1 MSPTRLRVLAL
12 WVLTGLVIGGLLV
25 AAVYGDLPQL
35 PRYAPVTLVLLAVA
49 EVLMARVVRDRVQ
62 GLARRGAR
70 PLHPVQVARAA
81 ALAKASSACGALL
94 LGAYAGLGLRLL
106 PREAVAARS
115 DLLVCGVSALAAL
128 GLVGAALA
136 LERAC
141 RTPDAPADDP
151 GLGSR
156 T

>member
-1 MSPTRLRVLAL
+1 MRPTRLRVLL
-12 WVLTGLVIGGLLV
+12 GWVLAGLLV
-25 AAVYGDLPQL
+25 GGVIVAAAYGDLPPL
-35 PRYAPVTLVLLAVA
+35 PRYAPVTLVLLAIV

-70 PLHPVQVARAA
+70 PVHPVQVARAA
-81 ALAKASSACGALL
+81 ALAKASSPCGALL
-94 LGAYAGLGLRLL
+94 LGAYAGLAVRLL
-106 PREAVAARS
+106 PSEAEAARS
-115 DLLVCGVSALAAL
+115 DLLVCAVSALAAL
-128 GLVGAALA
+128 GLVVAALL

-141 RTPDAPADDP
+141 RTPDEPAAVP

>member
-1 MSPTRLRVLAL
+1 MRPTRVRGLLVWVLA
-12 WVLTGLVIGGLLV
+12 GLVVGGVLV
-25 AAVYGDLPQL
+25 AAVYGDLPPL
-35 PRYAPVTLVLLAVA
+35 PRYAPVTLVLLAVV

-70 PLHPVQVARAA
+70 ALHPVQVARAA
-81 ALAKASSACGALL
+81 ALAKASSPCGALL
-94 LGAYAGLGLRLL
+94 LGVYAGLALRLL
-106 PREAVAARS
+106 PSEAAAARN
-115 DLLVCGVSALAAL
+115 DLLVCGISALASL
-128 GLVGAALA
+128 GLVVAALL

-141 RTPDAPADDP
+141 RTPDEPADLP